1 MAARAGA
8 RPADAV
14 KSCPVCG
21 SGGGRRERTL
31 NGIDLVRCGRCA
43 LVYAALP
50 DAAIEVE
57 NRAIFDSAAADVYEA
72 RQTALDVAWF
82 ERIAARL
89 TRGAGCGSVL
99 DVGCGNGWLLA
110 AFQKRGWSAEGVDFS
125 SWAEPFARRHGYTL
139 HQTTLE
145 GAGLPENRF
154 DVVTSTSTL
163 EHIARPCEHMR
174 EILRVLK
181 PGGTAYVAG
190 VPNYG
195 SLAVR
200 LGLSAFAHNLPPRHV
215 NYFTRASLQ
224 NLLAIPG
231 IRERVGRARV
241 SSYGV
246 PEVHGLLERL
256 GRSLRSRPAP
266 GRPERPAR
274 KRSTWPH
281 VLRRA
286 VVEANYRLGRFL
298 DLGDKLE
305 MEVVKR
311 D

>member
-1 MAARAGA
+1 M
-8 RPADAV
+8 

-21 SGGGRRERTL
+21 TGGGRRERTL
-31 NGIDLVRCGRCA
+31 NGIALVRCGRCG

-50 DAAIEVE
+50 DAAIEAE
-57 NRAIFDSAAADVYEA
+57 NRAVFDSAATDVYEA

-89 TRGAGCGSVL
+89 TRGARGGSVL

-110 AFQKRGWSAEGVDFS
+110 AFQSHGWSAEGVDFS

-145 GAGLPENRF
+145 RAGLPENRF

-163 EHIARPCEHMR
+163 EHIARPYEHVR

-181 PGGTAYVAG
+181 PGGRAYVAG
-190 VPNYG
+190 MPNYG

-224 NLLAIPG
+224 NLLAMPG
-231 IRERVGRARV
+231 IRERAGRARV

-246 PEVHGLLERL
+246 PELHGLLERL
-256 GRSLRSRPAP
+256 GRRRGSRPAC

-274 KRSTWPH
+274 ERAARLDA
-281 VLRRA
+281 LRRA
-286 VVEANYRLGRFL
+286 AVEANYRLGRAL

-305 MEVVKR
+305 VEVVKR